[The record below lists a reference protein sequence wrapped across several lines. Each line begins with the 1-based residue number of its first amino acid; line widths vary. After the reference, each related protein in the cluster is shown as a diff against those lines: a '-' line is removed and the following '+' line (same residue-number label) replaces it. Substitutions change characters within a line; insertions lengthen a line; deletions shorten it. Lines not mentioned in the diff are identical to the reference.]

1 MTGVGWILAV
11 LLSHWR
17 RHPMQLATLL
27 IGLISATAL
36 WSGVQALNQ
45 QARSSYDRA
54 AATFGGSRVPML
66 VARDALSL
74 PQQTFVELRR
84 AGWPVSPVLEGRV
97 QIGGQS
103 FRLLG
108 IEPVTLP
115 IEVGTAPAIGK
126 AGLQSSDLLAFITPP
141 GQTLVA
147 PETLT
152 ELDLPEGAAPEASGG
167 ALLPPLRKVPQM
179 VPGVLV
185 VDIGIAQNLLHRPD
199 QISRLLLGNSKAPR
213 APLETIAGDRLRLV
227 AADSES
233 DLERLTDS
241 FHLNLTAFG
250 LLSFFVGLFI
260 VNSAIGLA
268 FEQRLPMLR
277 TLRACGVSARKLNA
291 VLVLELVTLALLAG
305 LIGLVCGY
313 LIAASLLPDV
323 AASLR
328 GLYGAEIPGELTL
341 KPEWWFAGLAI
352 SIIGALIAATASL
365 LKAVRLPVLATA
377 QPQAWQQAQH
387 RWLILQGTAALAVLA
402 VAGAVLWFGDSLL
415 SGFAVLAALLLGA
428 ALILPAM
435 LEGVLWLGQRG
446 ARQALAIWF
455 WADSRQQL
463 SGLSLALM
471 ALLLALSVNV
481 GVGTMVKTFSRTFV
495 IWLDGRLAADIYI
508 NATDNAQADDIKAW
522 LRQRPE
528 VDAILPG
535 GRAETQLDGAPV
547 EIVGLSDHATYR
559 DHWPLL
565 QSSGN
570 AWGRLRPGDA
580 GFVSEQLARRLKLGL
595 GDRIELPAPGGNWP
609 LEIVGVY
616 ADYGNPKNQLT
627 VNIAALLRHFPSTP
641 QTRMGLRVAPEKIPA
656 LMTALQTKFG
666 LDGNN
671 LLDQATL
678 KAESTRIFNRTFAVT
693 AALNAF
699 TLGVAGVA
707 LLTSLLTLSNSRLP
721 QLAPLWAIGIT
732 RRRLAAIELLKTMS
746 VALITTLLALPLG
759 LSVAWCLIAVVNVKA
774 FGWRLP
780 FAVFPLQLIELVAV
794 AMLAALAAALLPA
807 IKLARMQPTSLI
819 RIFADER

>member
-1 MTGVGWILAV
+1 MNRAIWILEV

-27 IGLISATAL
+27 VGLISATAL

-45 QARSSYDRA
+45 QARLSYDRA
-54 AATFGGSRVPML
+54 AATFGGARTAML
-66 VARDALSL
+66 LGREGGTF
-74 PQQTFVELRR
+74 PQQLFVDLRR

-97 QIGGQS
+97 QIGGRS

-115 IEVGTAPAIGK
+115 AEVGNTPAIGK
-126 AGLQSSDLLAFITPP
+126 TGLQSFVLPP
-141 GQTLVA
+141 GETLVA
-147 PETLT
+147 PETLA
-152 ELDLPEGAAPEASGG
+152 DLKLSEGATPAAG
-167 ALLPPLRKVPQM
+167 AIAIPPLKLAAQL

-185 VDIGIAQNLLHRPD
+185 VDIGLAQRLLKMPD
-199 QISRLLLGNSKAPR
+199 QISRLLIGKAKGSR
-213 APLETIAGDRLRLV
+213 ASLEAVVGDKLRLV
-227 AADSES
+227 EPDAES

-250 LLSFFVGLFI
+250 LLSFLVGLFI

-277 TLRACGVSARKLNA
+277 TLRACGVSSRMLNA
-291 VLVLELVTLALLAG
+291 MLLIELVSLALFAG
-305 LIGLVCGY
+305 LAGLVCGY

-328 GLYGAEIPGELTL
+328 GLYGAQIPGQLTL
-341 KPEWWFAGLAI
+341 KPEWWIAGLAI
-352 SIIGALIAATASL
+352 SVLGALAAAATSL
-365 LKAVRLPVLATA
+365 TKAIRLPVLAAA
-377 QPQAWQQAQH
+377 QPYAWQQAQH
-387 RWLILQGTAALAVLA
+387 RWLVLQGALALVVFAAAAAL
-402 VAGAVLWFGDSLL
+402 LWFSDSLI

-428 ALILPAM
+428 ALGLPA
-435 LEGVLWLGQRG
+435 VLGLALYLGQRS
-446 ARQALAIWF
+446 ARRPLAAWF

-471 ALLLALSVNV
+471 ALLLALAVNV
-481 GVGTMVKTFSRTFV
+481 GVSTMVESFSKTFTG
-495 IWLDGRLAADIYI
+495 WLDGRLAADIYL
-508 NATDNAQADDIKAW
+508 NASDDAQAAEIKAW

-528 VDAILPG
+528 VEAVLPG
-535 GRAETQLDGAPV
+535 GRADVQIDGWPV
-547 EIVGLSDHATYR
+547 EILGFADHATYR

-565 QSSGN
+565 QATADVWDRVRDGN
-570 AWGRLRPGDA
+570 AALI
-580 GFVSEQLARRLKLGL
+580 SEQLSRRTRVGV
-595 GDRIELPAPGGNWP
+595 GGRIQAPTPAGNWP
-609 LEIVGVY
+609 LEVAGIY
-616 ADYGNPKNQLT
+616 ADYGNPKGQIG
-627 VNIAALLRHFPSTP
+627 VNIDAMLRHFPEIP
-641 QTRMGLRVAPEKIPA
+641 QTRMGLRVTPAAIPSLIA
-656 LMTALQTKFG
+656 EIQNKFG
-666 LDGNN
+666 LDGRN
-671 LLDQATL
+671 LADQATL

-732 RRRLAAIELLKTMS
+732 RRRLAVIELLKTMS
-746 VALITTLLALPLG
+746 VALITALLALPLG
-759 LSVAWCLIAVVNVKA
+759 LLVAWCLIAIVNVKA

-780 FAVFPLQLIELVAV
+780 FHVFPLHLIELLAV
-794 AMLAALAAALLPA
+794 AMLAALLAALLPVL
-807 IKLARMQPTSLI
+807 KLARMQPAALAK
-819 RIFADER
+819 IFADER